1 MNRKKISLALA
12 SAGLLTLAL
21 PGTVQAG
28 ALATSVLQMSGFSI
42 EKSPGVAFD
51 ITTDFSIIVPA
62 SSASI
67 DATYNG
73 AGTSSAGGPSPTGQ
87 IDLLPVCNGPGCP
100 GVVNNVFPYLTNPP
114 AGQFVAADQNE
125 GGTPVAGQV
134 FPVGHPDAGKP
145 IPVGAIVESGSWA
158 ILTGSAPGPNAAG
171 ANNQLSTTFVFSVA
185 AAGAMTF
192 KFDAKHYQE
201 SFLSADL
208 NFPSSAQTSS
218 QFFFKITSGGVVIF
232 DFTPD
237 GIAGNATGAS
247 AEVDPF
253 TLNASTSRIAPF
265 NQITGT
271 TRILSCPGFGGGL
284 GAACSGSFSATT
296 GVLLPGVEYELNA
309 TLKTTAAAVVV
320 IPEPGVLGL
329 LGLGLLG
336 LGTTLRRKTA

>member
-1 MNRKKISLALA
+1 MMRKKLSLALA
-12 SAGLLTLAL
+12 GAGLLTLAL
-21 PGTVQAG
+21 PGAVQAG

-51 ITTDFSIIVPA
+51 ITTDFALIVPS

-87 IDLLPVCNGPGCP
+87 IDLLPVCSGPGCP
-100 GVVNNVFPYLTNPP
+100 GVANNVFPYLTNPP

-158 ILTGSAPGPNAAG
+158 ILTGNAPGPNAAG
-171 ANNQLSTTFVFSVA
+171 ANNQLSTTFIFTVA
-185 AAGAMTF
+185 AAGTMTF

-218 QFFFKITSGGVVIF
+218 QFFFKITSVGVTIF

-247 AEVDPF
+247 GEVDPF
-253 TLNASTSRIAPF
+253 SLNASTSRIAPF

-271 TRILSCPGFGGGL
+271 TRILSCATPGV
-284 GAACSGSFSATT
+284 ACAGSFSATT
-296 GVLLPGVEYELNA
+296 AILTPGVEYELNA
-309 TLKTTAAAVVV
+309 TLKTTAAAVVL